1 MVDPAG
7 ESVQSR
13 ARVGLRYDQMHLGGR
28 PGAWRP
34 LLGALILGVTVF
46 VLASVAML
54 VPFVAYY
61 LLAGR
66 PVLDSLGALADVRN
80 ATPATLAYVN
90 LVLATAIPTAWF
102 VQFALHGLKPRW
114 LSSVAGGI
122 RWPYFALCLAFA
134 AIALTASLALSL
146 VLPDQGGVGAE
157 AGVNDFTARTR
168 DFLLVI
174 VLLTPL
180 QAAGEEYLFR
190 GYLTQAFGGLSGRR
204 SVAVLVPALLFA
216 FAHGAGQSVP
226 VFIDRFAFGL
236 VAGIL
241 VLVTGGLEAG
251 LAMHVLNNFAA
262 FGLALAFGDLGEAL
276 TATERSWWLIPTTLT
291 HSLVFLGLAWW
302 GARWLGL
309 RTTTDS
315 SVLVAPAGLVYRVSS
330 AQSDRSNG

>member
-1 MVDPAG
+1 MNPTS
-7 ESVQSR
+7 ESVR
-13 ARVGLRYDQMHLGGR
+13 PVPAVGLRYDQVHLGGR

-34 LLGALILGVTVF
+34 LLGALIVGVTVF
-46 VLASVAML
+46 VLASLVVL

-66 PVLDSLGALADVRN
+66 PVLDGLDALTDLRN

-90 LVLATAIPTAWF
+90 LVLATAIPTVWF

-134 AIALTASLALSL
+134 AVALTASLAVSL

-157 AGVNDFTARTR
+157 AGLNDFTARTR
-168 DFLLVI
+168 DFMLVI

-204 SVAVLVPALLFA
+204 FVAVLVPALLFA
-216 FAHGAGQSVP
+216 IAHGVGQSVP

-251 LAMHVLNNFAA
+251 IAMHVLNNVVA
-262 FGLALAFGDLGEAL
+262 FGLALAFGDLGDAL
-276 TATERSWWLIPTTLT
+276 TATEGSWWLIPTTLT
-291 HSLVFLGLAWW
+291 QSLVFLALAWW

-309 RTTTDS
+309 RTTTES
-315 SVLVAPAGLVYRVSS
+315 SVLVAPAGLVYRVPS